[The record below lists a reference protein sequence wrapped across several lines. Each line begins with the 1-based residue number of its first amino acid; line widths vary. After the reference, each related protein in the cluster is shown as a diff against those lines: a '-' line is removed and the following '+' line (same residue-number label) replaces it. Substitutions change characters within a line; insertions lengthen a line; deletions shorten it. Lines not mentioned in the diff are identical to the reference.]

1 MTASVARLS
10 SFAAALGG
18 LAFLSAP
25 AAAGGCYGSE
35 CYRHVSTPPV
45 FDTVQENVLVRPPR
59 TVYRTTP
66 PVYDTVS
73 ERVMVSPGGRHW
85 QTSHGPHGE
94 LIGCWV
100 TTPPQFTVR
109 SRTVLVR
116 PAQSIPETIPPEYA
130 TVSKRVLVAPARSG
144 WVPAGGGYGGGH
156 GGYGGGYRSAGYGG
170 GYGGG
175 SIPDAFGITGAS
187 SADVGVG
194 LGFSTGSQYDG
205 Y

>member
-1 MTASVARLS
+1 MTAPVARLAC
-10 SFAAALGG
+10 FATAFGG
-18 LAFLSAP
+18 LILLAAP
-25 AAAGGCYGSE
+25 AQAGGCYSSE

-59 TVYRTTP
+59 TVYRTVP

-73 ERVMVSPGGRHW
+73 ERVMVSPGGRFW

-100 TTPPQFTVR
+100 STPPRFAVR

-130 TVSKRVLVAPARSG
+130 TVSKRVLVAPARAG
-144 WVPAGGGYGGGH
+144 WVPVGGGFGG
-156 GGYGGGYRSAGYGG
+156 GGYGGGYRAAGYGG
-170 GYGGG
+170 GPLVG
-175 SIPDAFGITGAS
+175 SIPDALGIAGAS
-187 SADVGVG
+187 SADLGVG